1 MAQKKT
7 IKEEP
12 ETQAQEQ
19 WTKAYKGFDKD
30 LKCRDFQYE
39 IGKEYKHE
47 GEIKLCEAGFHACL
61 SPLDVFTYYS
71 PESSRYAEV
80 ELLGV
85 VRNGTENDTKVVTKN
100 LRIVRELSVSELIEA
115 EIKYVTLISET
126 SDKKAASSGD
136 NSTAASSGYNSTAAS
151 SGYYSKAASSGNNS
165 TAASSGYYSKAAS
178 SGYNS
183 KAASSGNNSTAAS
196 SGYNSTAASSGDNST
211 AASSGDN
218 STAACYTNG
227 FACIAG
233 VYGQVRGNEGS
244 ALSLGYIDENEKN
257 RIAVAYVG
265 ENGIEPGVWYKVNN
279 KGEFLKA

>member
-151 SGYYSKAASSGNNS
+151 SGNY
-165 TAASSGYYSKAAS
+165 
-178 SGYNS
+178 
-183 KAASSGNNSTAAS
+183 
-196 SGYNSTAASSGDNST
+196 STAASSGDNST